1 MEKIYAVSSFE
12 ALGGFNCRGEWKEKK
27 TSLLSILEDRLHF
40 HVPENTKRLFE
51 EKRLVFSCEGMTMAE
66 LQRAIAQGVAVFPI
80 NVSTS
85 VDEVI
90 NYLKLGLEVKFM
102 RDRDFRQFKKDYT
115 LSA

>member
-1 MEKIYAVSSFE
+1 MEKTYAVSSFE

-27 TSLLSILEDRLHF
+27 TKLLSILEDRLHF
-40 HVPENTKRLFE
+40 HVPENTKGLFE
-51 EKRLVFSCEGMTMAE
+51 ERRLVFSCESMTMAE
-66 LQRAIAQGVAVFPI
+66 IQRAVVFPI

-90 NYLKLGLEVKFM
+90 NYLKLGLDVKFM